1 MSIYAMNLPNQKI
14 METTANTI
22 LGGKVEILQPTEGY
36 RASIDPIFLAASV
49 QTDSTETVL
58 DMGTGVGTAMLALA
72 HRVKDIRITGLEFQR
87 ELVRLTGQNIK
98 LNGFHDR
105 LEVIHGDLLTP
116 PPRLAA
122 SSFSQVIA
130 NPPYFESNTSVP
142 SPRDNKAL
150 SNHDQGISLEK
161 WVSFAHR
168 MVKPKGFVTFVFTA
182 DRLDD
187 LLAAFYGRFGDITLF
202 PLWPKDGRK
211 AKRLIV
217 RGRKNVKSPSKIL
230 NGLIVHQEDGSY
242 TEKANRILNGIT
254 GLNLD

>member
-1 MSIYAMNLPNQKI
+1 MDLLNQKK
-14 METTANTI
+14 MQTNTNTI
-22 LGGKVEILQPTEGY
+22 LGGAVEMLQPVEGY

-49 QTDSTETVL
+49 QTNSAESIL

-72 HRVKDIRITGLEFQR
+72 HRVPGVKATGLEFQR
-87 ELVRLTGQNIK
+87 DMVRLTSRNIK

-130 NPPYFESNTSVP
+130 NPPYFESKASVA
-142 SPRDNKAL
+142 SPRDVKAL
-150 SNHDQGISLEK
+150 SNHDQGIPLEK
-161 WVSFAHR
+161 WVNFAHR
-168 MVKPKGFVTFVFTA
+168 MVKPKGFVTFIFTA

-202 PLWPKDGRK
+202 PFWPKEGRK
-211 AKRLIV
+211 AKRILV
-217 RGRKNVKSPSKIL
+217 RGRKNVNSPSKIL
-230 NGLIVHQEDGSY
+230 NGLVVHQEDGSY
-242 TEKANRILNGIT
+242 TQEAGAILT
-254 GLNLD
+254 GLTGLSLD

>member
-1 MSIYAMNLPNQKI
+1 MSIYAMTPSNQK
-14 METTANTI
+14 TTQTSTDKI
-22 LGGKVEILQPTEGY
+22 LGGNVKILQPTEGY

-49 QTDSTETVL
+49 QTNKTETVL

-87 ELVRLTGQNIK
+87 EMVRLTSQNIK

-130 NPPYFESNTSVP
+130 NPPYFESNTSMA
-142 SPRDNKAL
+142 SPRDSKAL
-150 SNHDQGISLEK
+150 SNHDQGVSLEK

-168 MVKPKGFVTFVFTA
+168 MVKPKGFATFIFTA

-187 LLAAFYGRFGDITLF
+187 LLAAFYGRFGDITLL
-202 PLWPKDGRK
+202 PLWPKEGRK
-211 AKRLIV
+211 AKRIIV

-230 NGLIVHQEDGSY
+230 NGLVVHGEDGSY
-242 TEKANRILNGIT
+242 TEQANHILKGLT
-254 GLNLD
+254 GLNLN

>member
-1 MSIYAMNLPNQKI
+1 MSIYAMTPSNQKS
-14 METTANTI
+14 MQTSTNTI
-22 LGGKVEILQPTEGY
+22 LGGNVEILQPTDGY

-49 QTDSTETVL
+49 QTNSAETIL

-72 HRVKDIRITGLEFQR
+72 HRVAGVRVTGLEFQR
-87 ELVRLTGQNIK
+87 DMVRLTSQNIK
-98 LNGFHDR
+98 LNSFHDR

-130 NPPYFESNTSVP
+130 NPPYFESNASVA
-142 SPRDNKAL
+142 SPQGNKAL
-150 SNHDQGISLEK
+150 SNHDQGVPLEK
-161 WVSFAHR
+161 WVNFAHR

-202 PLWPKDGRK
+202 PLWPKDDRK
-211 AKRLIV
+211 AKRIIV

-230 NGLIVHQEDGSY
+230 NGLVVHQEDGSY
-242 TEKANRILNGIT
+242 TQKANDILNGIA